1 MYANYITCNPE
12 TSHIIWICVILDQIY
27 IRTSDVSSYMVLNG
41 KVVFVLRQTP
51 NHKGAWENGGI
62 APVILYLATE
72 WK

>member
-1 MYANYITCNPE
+1 
-12 TSHIIWICVILDQIY
+12 
-27 IRTSDVSSYMVLNG
+27 MVLNG